1 MSALL
6 DSSPTSLN
14 TRSFSCGSSGHHTS
28 RPNKLVKSKERNRMI
43 GGTVYQLCH
52 FGHENHIANTVD
64 SVYYGNLRDI
74 SDHCG
79 SVIIGSRMLQ
89 NRGMH
94 QQNNSNAK
102 GSV

>member
-1 MSALL
+1 
-6 DSSPTSLN
+6 
-14 TRSFSCGSSGHHTS
+14 
-28 RPNKLVKSKERNRMI
+28 MI

-79 SVIIGSRMLQ
+79 SVIIESTMSYKIEACINKIIAMQEVQSEEVNIIILMQ
-89 NRGMH
+89 NQKM
-94 QQNNSNAK
+94 
-102 GSV
+102 